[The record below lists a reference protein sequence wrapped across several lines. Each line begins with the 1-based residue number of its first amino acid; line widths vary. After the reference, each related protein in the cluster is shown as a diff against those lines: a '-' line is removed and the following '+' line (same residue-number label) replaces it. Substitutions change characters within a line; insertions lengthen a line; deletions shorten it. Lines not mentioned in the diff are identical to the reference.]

1 MFCRVCSAFDVVDGC
16 RGCRFD
22 YLRLLVSRFSISKS
36 MKIISIH
43 RLNKILCFLLLF
55 FENQLQQIW
64 KTALVSSKNQKKTR
78 FLRILHDHCNH
89 NIMDNISV
97 HANPHVFRKHLM
109 QLTDTYTPHAFFE
122 IYSRILRI
130 EQKEMTFIFKFM
142 LGAADA
148 KKKVFSVVILFK
160 LENTMRKRNRTPG
173 TCVRLWSNPPICR
186 DV

>member
-89 NIMDNISV
+89 NKMDNISV

-109 QLTDTYTPHAFFE
+109 QLTDTHPTHFLKYTHAFYASSKRRWLLFL
-122 IYSRILRI
+122 SLCLVQRMLKR
-130 EQKEMTFIFKFM
+130 KFF
-142 LGAADA
+142 L
-148 KKKVFSVVILFK
+148 
-160 LENTMRKRNRTPG
+160 
-173 TCVRLWSNPPICR
+173 
-186 DV
+186 

>member
-1 MFCRVCSAFDVVDGC
+1 M
-16 RGCRFD
+16 
-22 YLRLLVSRFSISKS
+22 
-36 MKIISIH
+36 
-43 RLNKILCFLLLF
+43 NKILCFLLF

-64 KTALVSSKNQKKTR
+64 KTGLVSSKNQKKTR

-109 QLTDTYTPHAFFE
+109 QLTDPYAPHAFFE
-122 IYSRILRI
+122 IYAFYASSKRRWLLFLSLCLVQR
-130 EQKEMTFIFKFM
+130 M
-142 LGAADA
+142 L

-173 TCVRLWSNPPICR
+173 TCVRLWGNPPICR
-186 DV
+186 DL